1 MNDGLGRV
9 FFTTEHTETT
19 EKIKM
24 IQDRQEEGGSVK
36 SLQS

>member
-1 MNDGLGRV
+1 MNNRPGRV

-24 IQDRQEEGGSVK
+24 KQDRQEEGG
-36 SLQS
+36 LEL